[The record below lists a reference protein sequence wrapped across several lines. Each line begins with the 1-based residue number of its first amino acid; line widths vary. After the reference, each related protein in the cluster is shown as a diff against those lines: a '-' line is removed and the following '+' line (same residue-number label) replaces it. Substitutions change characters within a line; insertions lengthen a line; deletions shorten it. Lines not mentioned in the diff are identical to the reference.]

1 MEDIIAR
8 VRRTSK
14 LGILGEALAAEAL
27 VRNGF
32 QGVRNLNDDARNQPF
47 ADLLAE
53 KGGIRYFI
61 GVKARNEERD
71 MGGLNESYNC
81 VLVPDAINRRMKE
94 QGATVGDITALALRQ
109 VHLLA
114 ERFAA
119 IPAWVTV
126 PLRPMQGTYSA
137 YFGLLKELGHRRS
150 IPMTGAARA
159 SYICLADWAVDARIT
174 PDLCNAVGQSRFV
187 AAWLS
192 RRYSP

>member
-14 LGILGEALAAEAL
+14 LGILGEVLAAEAL

-32 QGVRNLNDDARNQPF
+32 QGVRNLNDDVRNQPF
-47 ADLLAE
+47 ADLIAE

-71 MGGLNESYNC
+71 AGGLNASYNC
-81 VLVPDAINRRMKE
+81 VLVPGAINRRMKE
-94 QGATVGDITALALRQ
+94 RGATVDDITALALRQ

-119 IPAWVTV
+119 VPAWVTV
-126 PLRPMQGTYSA
+126 PLRPMQGTYAA
-137 YFGLLKELGHRRS
+137 YFGLLEELGNKRS
-150 IPMTGAARA
+150 VPMTGAVRA
-159 SYICLADWAVDARIT
+159 SYTCLADWAGDARIT
-174 PDLCNAVGQSRFV
+174 PDLCNTVGRRPSRAVPGPS
-187 AAWLS
+187 L
-192 RRYSP
+192 Y

>member
-14 LGILGEALAAEAL
+14 LGILGEVLAAEAL

-32 QGVRNLNDDARNQPF
+32 QGVRNLNDDVHNQPF

-53 KGGIRYFI
+53 KDGIRYFI

-71 MGGLNESYNC
+71 VGGLNESYNC
-81 VLVPDAINRRMKE
+81 FLVPGAINRRMKE
-94 QGATVGDITALALRQ
+94 QGATVNDITALALRQ

-126 PLRPMQGTYSA
+126 PLRPMQGTYTA
-137 YFGLLKELGHRRS
+137 YFGLLKELGNKRC
-150 IPMTGAARA
+150 IPMTEAARA
-159 SYICLADWAVDARIT
+159 SYTCLADWAVDARIT
-174 PDLCNAVGQSRFV
+174 PDLYNAVGRRPSRV
-187 AAWLS
+187 VQRQPTLL
-192 RRYSP
+192 